1 MSLLSFFLPALL
13 LLVLFMWD
21 ERSRLFLLQQNVVE
35 RLLTAELKVL
45 ELLCVCS

>member
-1 MSLLSFFLPALL
+1 MSFFLPALL

-21 ERSRLFLLQQNVVE
+21 ERSRLFLFLLNVVE
-35 RLLTAELKVL
+35 RLLTAELKVF